1 MSRQEPHLGPPTPD
15 VRDSFLAAVS
25 EFQLEGRD
33 ERTLADQEFE
43 AYGDNWDTPAGFA
56 GFVAAVHA
64 QALEETPRPVGI
76 VPQTTLWWTGGTEY
90 YGRLNIRH
98 RLTPSLHEVGGHIGY
113 AVRPSARRQGHATA
127 MLHAG
132 LAVAHELSI
141 SAALITCDA
150 DNEGSRRV
158 IEKNGGVLEDRRGV
172 RLRFWVPT

>member
-90 YGRLNIRH
+90 YGRGATSGIDSHPPCMRSVATSA
-98 RLTPSLHEVGGHIGY
+98 TPSDPAHAARATRTRCFMLVSRWLTNW
-113 AVRPSARRQGHATA
+113 ASAR
-127 MLHAG
+127 L
-132 LAVAHELSI
+132 
-141 SAALITCDA
+141 
-150 DNEGSRRV
+150 
-158 IEKNGGVLEDRRGV
+158 
-172 RLRFWVPT
+172 